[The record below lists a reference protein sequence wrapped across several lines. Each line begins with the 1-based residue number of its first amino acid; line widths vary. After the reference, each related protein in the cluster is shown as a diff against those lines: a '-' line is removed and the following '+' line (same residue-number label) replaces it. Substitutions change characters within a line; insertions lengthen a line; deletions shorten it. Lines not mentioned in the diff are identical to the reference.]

1 MWIYSGKIPAH
12 ITSQRTEFSEFPIV
26 YMIKLIFL
34 PISVGRIEILKYIH
48 YLEFYIDFFA
58 SNIKPMDDY
67 ELFEL
72 AFCSKGQWYHMT
84 ISTASSMEC

>member
-1 MWIYSGKIPAH
+1 M
-12 ITSQRTEFSEFPIV
+12 
-26 YMIKLIFL
+26 
-34 PISVGRIEILKYIH
+34 GRIEILKYIH